1 MKTHRPTLFA
11 PSVLWLA
18 VATVCGIVPTVA
30 LADTTEPAEPTVVLD
45 TDVITI
51 KRDHITLKESAQK
64 VLIID
69 RQAIDD
75 QLLLSDDTSDAL
87 SKLIPGYAPA
97 SEKLGT
103 VGESFRGREVLF
115 MIDGVPQSNP
125 LRDGSRESRTIDLA
139 MVERIEVVYGASA
152 EQGLGAT
159 GGIINFI
166 TKTNRKNGVAQQVTI
181 TASSDN
187 HFHSDGLGGSVRYQA
202 SYGGDKTDALVAVK
216 YAKEGMYYQAD
227 NRMVGIYGNQ
237 GDTQGSQSYDIF
249 AKAGYQIDDDKRIGA
264 SVNYYHLDSDATL
277 DYENV
282 AGNRATGLTD
292 TAVKYT
298 GSAYRGKT
306 PYNDALTVNATY
318 SDDDFFGTRLSAQA
332 FYNDFTARYGAN
344 YANNYQDISIA
355 PNGTLLDQSQ
365 NESTKTGI
373 KLTVNKDT
381 LWQDRLSLTAGV
393 DAMQDVTGQNLI
405 QYNRVW
411 APEMTYQNISP
422 FAQARVRLADRL
434 SLSAGVRYEQGQLE
448 VDDFSTLAGYT
459 RAASFGARRWT
470 STPVAGGAV
479 KFDEVL
485 PSAGLVY
492 DINDKTQVFAN
503 YAKGLGMPDVGAT
516 LRAITALNQSVE
528 SINLEPIVTD
538 STEVGVRYTG
548 DKLSA
553 DLSVFQSKSDLGS
566 TLEYDATLE
575 GYRAKREATDIKG
588 AEVALRYQATDNA
601 QLTASYAHTQGK
613 YDANGDGVMV
623 DMPARN
629 ISPDKL
635 SVGVNYRFGD
645 SDKRFGMTAT
655 HLFAR
660 DYPDINSIQSKFDG
674 YTLVD
679 MTYKQPLGKGTIG
692 LGINNLLN
700 EEYDVFLTETVLPS
714 SERYTGGRGR
724 NYNVSYTIDF

>member
-1 MKTHRPTLFA
+1 M
-11 PSVLWLA
+11 
-18 VATVCGIVPTVA
+18 
-30 LADTTEPAEPTVVLD
+30 
-45 TDVITI
+45 
-51 KRDHITLKESAQK
+51 
-64 VLIID
+64 
-69 RQAIDD
+69 
-75 QLLLSDDTSDAL
+75 
-87 SKLIPGYAPA
+87 
-97 SEKLGT
+97 
-103 VGESFRGREVLF
+103 
-115 MIDGVPQSNP
+115 
-125 LRDGSRESRTIDLA
+125 
-139 MVERIEVVYGASA
+139 
-152 EQGLGAT
+152 
-159 GGIINFI
+159 
-166 TKTNRKNGVAQQVTI
+166 
-181 TASSDN
+181 
-187 HFHSDGLGGSVRYQA
+187 RYQA
-202 SYGGDKTDALVAVK
+202 SFGGEKSDALFAVK

-227 NRMVGIYGNQ
+227 NRMTGIYGNQ
-237 GDTQGSQSYDIF
+237 GDVQGSQSYDVF
-249 AKAGYQIDDDKRIGA
+249 AKAGYQIDADKRVGA

-298 GSAYRGKT
+298 GTAYRGKT

-344 YANNYQDISIA
+344 NANNYQDISIA

-365 NESTKTGI
+365 NESTKIGA
-373 KLTVNKDT
+373 KLTLNKDN
-381 LWQDRLSLTAGV
+381 LWQDRVSVTAGV
-393 DAMQDVTGQNLI
+393 DALQDETEQKLI
-405 QYNRVW
+405 LTNRSW
-411 APEMTYQNISP
+411 APLMQYRSVAP

-434 SLSAGVRYEQGQLE
+434 NLSAGVRYEHGELK
-448 VDDFSTLAGYT
+448 VDDFETVAGYT
-459 RAASFGARRWT
+459 RAASFGSRRWT
-470 STPVAGGAV
+470 QTPVEGGTV

-485 PSAGLVY
+485 PSVGLVY
-492 DINDKTQVFAN
+492 DVNDSTQVFAN
-503 YAKGLGMPDVGAT
+503 YAKGLGMPDVGGT
-516 LRAITALNQSVE
+516 LRAITALDQSVS

-538 STEVGVRYTG
+538 NTEVGVRYTG

-566 TLEYDATLE
+566 TLEYDAAVE
-575 GYRAKREATDIKG
+575 GYRAARQATDIKG

-601 QLTASYAHTQGK
+601 QFTASYAHTQGE

-655 HLFAR
+655 HLFSR
-660 DYPDINSIQSKFDG
+660 DYPAVNNAESKADA

-679 MTYKQPLGKGTIG
+679 MTYKQPLGKGVVG

-700 EEYDVFLTETVLPS
+700 EDYDVFLTDAVLPTS
-714 SERYTGGRGR
+714 DRYTGGRGR